1 MTDLLKLVWSFPSR
15 LVRSL
20 FVLIRLLFIVL
31 ISSKDM
37 ETMEFTVIMRIVK
50 ALSVTPPDGFCR
62 EVGNDRLELGDA
74 VTHLVVRH
82 VGEDGLGD
90 REVESRLELLE
101 LEHGRLED
109 GGSLVDP
116 ALSQNPLAQANVW
129 RERLHAEIVPI
140 LQIRNGA

>member
-62 EVGNDRLELGDA
+62 EVGNDRLELGI
-74 VTHLVVRH
+74 TF
-82 VGEDGLGD
+82 
-90 REVESRLELLE
+90 EV
-101 LEHGRLED
+101 
-109 GGSLVDP
+109 LVDP
-116 ALSQNPLAQANVW
+116 DDDLD
-129 RERLHAEIVPI
+129 EI
-140 LQIRNGA
+140 GE